1 MAMDV
6 GLRLVEDMVKVVVE
20 AVDVVVV
27 EMDRLDS
34 GVVTTMSVLTAM
46 NQVIWLAIALR
57 KDTHLLTETMMEK
70 EDKTRIFRL
79 AV

>member
-34 GVVTTMSVLTAM
+34 GVVTIMSVSTAM

>member
-27 EMDRLDS
+27 EMYRLDS
-34 GVVTTMSVLTAM
+34 GVVTIMSALTAM

-57 KDTHLLTETMMEK
+57 KDTHLQTPK
-70 EDKTRIFRL
+70 
-79 AV
+79 